1 MRDYL
6 YEIEKLRLE
15 IGELKMLIEDYWAKR
30 DKLIHEKGCLMFHP
44 EYALEYVSVPEIR
57 ERKLIES
64 KELRKTYDMYTQRI
78 EQLNNELH
86 DKQVKV
92 NRLRGVFKRT
102 HSQDFYRP
110 MDEIDIRNLIG
121 KDGFIIGVKF

>member
-15 IGELKMLIEDYWAKR
+15 IGELKMLIKDYWAKR
-30 DKLIHEKGCLMFHP
+30 DKLTDEKGCLMFYP

-64 KELRKTYDMYTQRI
+64 KALRKTYDMYMQRI
-78 EQLNNELH
+78 EQLDNELH
-86 DKQVKV
+86 DKQVKL
-92 NRLRGVFKRT
+92 NRLRGAFKRT

-110 MDEIDIRNLIG
+110 MDEIDIRNLID

>member
-30 DKLIHEKGCLMFHP
+30 DKLTDEKGCLMFNP

-86 DKQVKV
+86 DKQVKL

>member
-30 DKLIHEKGCLMFHP
+30 DKLTDEKGCLMFNP

-64 KELRKTYDMYTQRI
+64 KALRKTYDMYTQRI

-86 DKQVKV
+86 DKQVKL